1 MTTTN
6 TTTST
11 TPVAVITGAE
21 GGLGRAVCDRLAADG
36 YAIVPGRLPGAG
48 DGGYDGGQDGGPG
61 GWTYVPTDVT
71 DPASVRGLIDTALDR
86 HGRIDVLVTLAGV
99 MEQVPLADLD
109 LGTWRTTI
117 DVNLTGTFLCCQAAA
132 PALAATG
139 GAIVTVAS
147 QLAYTGAVDCAAYA
161 ASKAGVIGLT
171 RALARELGPAVRV
184 NCVAPGPVETPM
196 TAAYATP
203 EWVAEKT
210 QKLIMK
216 RFGRPPEVAAAIA
229 WLAGPEASF
238 VTGQTYNVNGGG
250 AMP

>member
-1 MTTTN
+1 MTDP
-6 TTTST
+6 T
-11 TPVAVITGAE
+11 TPTTRVAVITGAK

-36 YAIVPGRLPGAG
+36 YAVVPGCLPGHA
-48 DGGYDGGQDGGPG
+48 DAEP
-61 GWTYVPTDVT
+61 YVPTDVT
-71 DPASVRGLIDTALDR
+71 DPESVRALIGTALDR

-99 MEQVPLADLD
+99 MEQVPFAELD
-109 LGTWRTTI
+109 LRTWRNTI

-132 PALAATG
+132 PALTESG

-147 QLAYTGAVDCAAYA
+147 QLAYTGAVDCAAYT
-161 ASKAGVIGLT
+161 ASKAGVVGLT

-196 TAAYATP
+196 TAQYATP

-238 VTGQTYNVNGGG
+238 VTGQTFNVNGGG